1 MGRAE
6 DRKARQRG
14 ARRAAPGRSPGDAP
28 ATGGPSAAGGP
39 AGPSAGGPAGGGTG
53 GGTGEG
59 GTPGAGAASGDGG
72 RRVGRR
78 ARTAGPRRTGIRRFL
93 TWKKLLGAFFGFI
106 LLGMLGFVV
115 LYLVVDIPKGNAAAK
130 IQSNVF
136 KYSDGTFLARTG
148 DLNREIVDL
157 DKVPKEVQ
165 RTFVAAENKSFYKD
179 SGVDLKG
186 TARGVINTLA
196 GKGKQG
202 GSTITQQ
209 YVKNYYLTQDQTV
222 SRKLKEL
229 VISLKVD
236 REKSKDS
243 ILAGYINT
251 SYYGRGA
258 YGVQA
263 AAQAYYGV
271 DAEELNVSQGA
282 YLAALLQSPSSYDWT
297 SATPTGRKL
306 VKQRWNYVLD
316 NMVEEDWL
324 PAAEREAQKFPVP
337 KEPKPD
343 PTLEGQTGYLVKAA
357 EADVEKQ
364 LVEQGLTKSEAEAQL
379 KAGGYTITLNIDR
392 KKQQQLKEAVD
403 KKLNAELEPER
414 NKADARVQAGA
425 VSVDPRTG
433 KVLAM
438 YGGRDYVKH
447 FVNNA
452 TRRDYQPASTFKP
465 LILAAAL
472 EEGATTQSG
481 RPITADTIYSGRS
494 RRPVVGSD
502 IGFAPPNEDNVSYG
516 QVDVQTAMNKSI
528 NSVFAQMGVD
538 VKMDKVLEVAGRLG
552 MDTEDL
558 PAVPAQTLGSMGAS
572 PLEMAG
578 VYATLDN
585 HGKKVTPALVKSVE
599 HKDRAVD
606 MPDPI
611 GDKVISR
618 GAADSVTSV
627 LTGVV
632 DDGTAKASVRDAP
645 NRRGQQVAG
654 KTGTSDDNKSA
665 WFVGYTPKLVTSV
678 GLFGEAPKNEGK
690 DKGRYKVRRG
700 DQASM
705 KGALGRSRIDGGSF
719 PAQIW
724 AAYTFNASGSRTR
737 FDLDTDMGSGV
748 APPPQPTTQAP
759 PTPTTRPTETKDE
772 DDKPST
778 KPPTPPSTT
787 PTTKPPTT
795 PTTKPPTSPTTKP
808 PTTPPT
814 TPPPSTTEDPDDR
827 ADRSDRSDRV
837 DGRREE

>member
-6 DRKARQRG
+6 ERKARQRG
-14 ARRAAPGRSPGDAP
+14 ARRAAPGRAPGDAP
-28 ATGGPSAAGGP
+28 ATGSPSVAGPSEGGP
-39 AGPSAGGPAGGGTG
+39 AGD
-53 GGTGEG
+53 
-59 GTPGAGAASGDGG
+59 GASGDGAASGEGG
-72 RRVGRR
+72 RRAARR
-78 ARTAGPRRTGIRRFL
+78 ARGAKPKRTGIRRFF
-93 TWKKLLGAFFGFI
+93 TWKKIVGTVFGFI

-130 IQSNVF
+130 LQSNVY
-136 KYSDGTFLARTG
+136 KYSDGTFLARDG

-157 DKVPKEVQ
+157 DKVPKKVQ

-186 TARGVINTLA
+186 TARGVLNTLS

-236 REKSKDS
+236 REKSKDD

-258 YGVQA
+258 YGIQA
-263 AAQAYYGV
+263 AARAYYDI
-271 DAEELNVSQGA
+271 DAADLNVAQGA

-297 SATPTGRKL
+297 SASPTGRKL

-316 NMVEEDWL
+316 NMVGQGWL

-337 KEPKPD
+337 QEPKPD

-392 KKQQQLKEAVD
+392 KKQQQLERAVD
-403 KKLNAELEPER
+403 KKLNAKLKPKS
-414 NKADARVQAGA
+414 NKPDGRVQAGA
-425 VSVDPRTG
+425 VSVDPKTG
-433 KVLAM
+433 GVVAM

-447 FVNNA
+447 YVNNA
-452 TRRDYQPASTFKP
+452 TRTDYQPASTFKP

-472 EEGATTQSG
+472 EERATTQSG
-481 RPITADTIYSGRS
+481 KPITADTIYSGRS

-538 VKMDKVLEVAGRLG
+538 VKMKKVLEVAGELG
-552 MDTEDL
+552 MDTEKL

-611 GDKVISR
+611 GDQAISR

-632 DDGTAKASVRDAP
+632 DDGTAKRSVRDAT
-645 NRRGQQVAG
+645 NRDGQQVAG

-678 GLFGEAPKNEGK
+678 GLFGEAPENEVEGK
-690 DKGRYKVRRG
+690 KKIRRG

-705 KGALGRSRIDGGSF
+705 KGALDRKRIDGGSF
-719 PAQIW
+719 PAEIW
-724 AAYTFNASGSRTR
+724 AAYTFDASGSRSK
-737 FDLDTDMGSGV
+737 FDLDTDMG
-748 APPPQPTTQAP
+748 AAIEPPPEPTTQAP
-759 PTPTTRPTETKDE
+759 PTPTIRPTETKDE
-772 DDKPST
+772 DDDEPSSTPST
-778 KPPTPPSTT
+778 STTSPSHSPSTT
-787 PTTKPPTT
+787 PT
-795 PTTKPPTSPTTKP
+795 SKP

-814 TPPPSTTEDPDDR
+814 SGEPSSSTSSSPTGDDSDDPE
-827 ADRSDRSDRV
+827 DRSDRSDRT
-837 DGRREE
+837 DRSHRRGDD